1 MRSPIY
7 MKTGTC
13 SFMAIGK
20 PIMKWMPLFI
30 SAALP
35 SLLMISP
42 AHAASQP
49 AGSWFDERGY
59 VEPVGHRIVACHG
72 YGCSR
77 RLAIS
82 MDGAWLGR
90 AGAILRGGQG
100 SPEAERRALGSV
112 IGAYTAYLSAS
123 LGGKPDIP
131 GSPPRMSGVY
141 GQMDCLDET
150 ANTTSLL
157 LVLQDQ
163 GLLTYHVVEHPES
176 RGFFLDGRY
185 PHFTAVIMEKRTG
198 STWAV
203 DPWRKAPGQMPDIL
217 PLNRW
222 RQDS

>member
-1 MRSPIY
+1 
-7 MKTGTC
+7 
-13 SFMAIGK
+13 
-20 PIMKWMPLFI
+20 MKWMPLFI

-35 SLLMISP
+35 YLLMTVP
-42 AHAASQP
+42 ALAASQT
-49 AGSWFDERGY
+49 AQAWFKERGY
-59 VEPVGHRIVACHG
+59 VEPSGNRIIACHS

-77 RLAIS
+77 RMAVS
-82 MDGAWLGR
+82 VDGAWLGR
-90 AGAILRGGQG
+90 ANAALKAGRG
-100 SPEAERRALGSV
+100 SPAAERQALKAV
-112 IGAYTAYLSAS
+112 IKAYTAYLSAS
-123 LGGKPDIP
+123 LGGTPDVP

-157 LVLQDQ
+157 LVLQDR

-185 PHFTAVIMEKRTG
+185 PHFTAVIKEKASG
-198 STWAV
+198 LAWAV
-203 DPWRKAPGQMPDIL
+203 DPWRKAPGQSPDIL